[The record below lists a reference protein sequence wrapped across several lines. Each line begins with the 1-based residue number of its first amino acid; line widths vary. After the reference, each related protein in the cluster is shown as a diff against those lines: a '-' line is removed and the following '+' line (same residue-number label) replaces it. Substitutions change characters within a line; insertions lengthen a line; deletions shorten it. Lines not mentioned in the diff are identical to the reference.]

1 VMKQIFTNRRSLLLL
16 TFMVGFFS
24 LKGFASSIT
33 VTPPRLAFT
42 ADGGGYFEGQIEVY
56 GAADKEIRVKT
67 YFMDWDFDEDGTV
80 QFYAEPDQVARSATA
95 WLRIE
100 PSEFLLPAGSKRL
113 VTVRGQVPPET
124 PPGDYWSMFFVEFLP
139 YSVLQTS
146 GMRMSGRVGGSITVT
161 VPGPFTTKGRIDAF
175 IIQKGLINGRPGIN
189 ATLVFTN
196 EGDSVLE
203 PTGRIEIKDLQNK
216 RVGLLTIP
224 PSKVLPQS
232 RREIRLQEELRLK
245 PGKYVAVAVVDYGG
259 SKLAGYQTV
268 FSVQ

>member
-1 VMKQIFTNRRSLLLL
+1 MKQIFTHWRSLLLL
-16 TFMVGFFS
+16 TFMVGFLS
-24 LKGFASSIT
+24 LTGSASSIT

-56 GAADKEIRVKT
+56 GAPDKEIRVKA
-67 YFMDWDFDEDGTV
+67 YFMDWDFDQYGTV
-80 QFYAEPDQVARSATA
+80 QFYSGPDQVARSATA

-100 PSEFLLPAGSKRL
+100 PGEFVLPAGSKKV
-113 VTVRGQVPPET
+113 VTVSGQVPMGT
-124 PPGDYWSMFFVEFLP
+124 APGDYWSMFFVEFLP
-139 YSVLQTS
+139 YSVIQTS

-161 VPGPFTTKGRIDAF
+161 VPGAVTVKGRIDAF
-175 IIQKGLINGRPGIN
+175 TIQSALINGRPGVS
-189 ATLVFTN
+189 ATIGFVN

-216 RVGLLTIP
+216 RVGLVTIP

-232 RREIRLQEELRLK
+232 RREIIIQEELRLK
-245 PGKYVAVAVVDYGG
+245 PGNYVAIAVVDYGG
-259 SKLAGYQTV
+259 SKLAGYQKV